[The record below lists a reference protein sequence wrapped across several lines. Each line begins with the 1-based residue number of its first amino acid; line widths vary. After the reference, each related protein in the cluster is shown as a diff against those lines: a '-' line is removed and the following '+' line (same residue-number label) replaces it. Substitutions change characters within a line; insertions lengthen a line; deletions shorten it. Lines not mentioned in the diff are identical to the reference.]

1 VLIYSFTDIAN
12 PIHLA
17 RLILEHSTKPLSLRR
32 VPPNL
37 LVGQGAT
44 DFAFECGMPVLPN
57 DFLVS
62 PGAKERWNRW
72 NQDLKQARHQEEE
85 GENSD
90 WSEITAE
97 DDHSRSSSR
106 PAYSHQLSGLR
117 NESQPYSPQLT
128 PTASSDEESS
138 THRRAKSPGPRSYTP
153 SHLHEINPAFHQ
165 LYMDSSPS
173 PKAFPHGFSIPSPQ
187 GNDGHSSHRQIG
199 TNTAGPE
206 DDEDDEDES
215 GSFIDSDP
223 KWVNSAPP
231 TASKEETDPKN
242 DQDPDMSKSVGN
254 ISIHSET
261 PSLPAESQ
269 LDGEPASALEAA
281 PGREDQI
288 TDTVGAI
295 AVDCYGNIAAG
306 SSSGGIGMKHKGRTG
321 PAALVGTGTSVIP
334 IEPDDKQRTCVAAVT
349 SGTGEHMATTSA
361 SNACATRLYYNQM
374 KGKRGEIVST
384 DEESAIRS
392 FVEKDF
398 MGRMHY

>member
-1 VLIYSFTDIAN
+1 
-12 PIHLA
+12 
-17 RLILEHSTKPLSLRR
+17 
-32 VPPNL
+32 
-37 LVGQGAT
+37 
-44 DFAFECGMPVLPN
+44 MPVLPN

-72 NQDLKQARHQEEE
+72 NKDLKQARHQEEE
-85 GENSD
+85 SENSD

-97 DDHSRSSSR
+97 DDHSRASTQ
-106 PAYSHQLSGLR
+106 PAYSRQLSGLR

-128 PTASSDEESS
+128 PTMSSDEESS
-138 THRRAKSPGPRSYTP
+138 SNRRAKSPGSRSYTP
-153 SHLHEINPAFHQ
+153 SHLHETTPAFHQ

-173 PKAFPHGFSIPSPQ
+173 PKAFPVGFSIPSPQ
-187 GNDGHSSHRQIG
+187 GNDGQSSHRQSR
-199 TNTAGPE
+199 TVNAGSE
-206 DDEDDEDES
+206 DDEDDEDET

-223 KWVNSAPP
+223 KCASSAPP
-231 TASKEETDPKN
+231 TVSIKDKDPKADR
-242 DQDPDMSKSVGN
+242 DQDMSESVGN

-261 PSLPAESQ
+261 PSLPVESQ
-269 LDGEPASALEAA
+269 LDGEIATALKAT
-281 PGREDQI
+281 PSPEDNI

-321 PAALVGTGTSVIP
+321 PAALVGIGTTVIP
-334 IEPDDKQRTCVAAVT
+334 IEPDDKQKTCVAAVT

-374 KGKRGEIVST
+374 KGKRGEVVPT

-398 MGRMHY
+398 MGRMYS